1 MIIITTVREMQDWA
15 NETRL
20 QGKRIGCVPT
30 MGFLHKGHGS
40 LISKAAAE
48 CTEVVVTIFVNPTQ
62 FGPNEDFERY
72 PRNFER
78 DVELAETC
86 GATVIF
92 HPTVSEMYP
101 NHFSTTIHIS
111 GVTDK
116 FEGVFRPNHFNGVAT
131 VVAKLLLATK
141 PNIAYFGQKDYQ
153 QTLVIKRLVSDVN
166 IDVEVSIQPTFREH
180 DNLAMSSRN
189 VYLSPE
195 EREMALVLS
204 QALQTLQRVISAGE
218 KNRTILNNTLQQTIQ
233 QIPSAIIDYA
243 NVALQET
250 LHEPDVF
257 NAGDSV
263 VALLAVRIGKTR
275 LIDNMLFTM
284 V

>member
-1 MIIITTVREMQDWA
+1 MKIITTVREMQDWA

-20 QGKRIGCVPT
+20 QGKSIGCVPT

-116 FEGVFRPNHFNGVAT
+116 FEGVFRPNHFDGVAT

-153 QTLVIKRLVSDVN
+153 QTLVIKRLVSDLN
-166 IDVEVSIQPTFREH
+166 IDVTVSIQPTVREH

-204 QALQTLQRVISAGE
+204 QALQTLQSVISRGE
-218 KNRTILNNTLQQTIQ
+218 KNRIVLNNTLQQTIQ
-233 QIPSAIIDYA
+233 RIPSAIIDYA

-257 NAGDSV
+257 SAGDSV

-275 LIDNMLFTM
+275 LIDNMLFTI

>member
-166 IDVEVSIQPTFREH
+166 IDVEVSIQPTVREH